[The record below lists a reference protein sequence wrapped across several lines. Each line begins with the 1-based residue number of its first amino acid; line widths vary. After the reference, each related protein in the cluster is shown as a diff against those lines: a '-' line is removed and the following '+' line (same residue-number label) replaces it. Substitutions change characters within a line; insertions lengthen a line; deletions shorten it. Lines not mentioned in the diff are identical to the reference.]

1 MATAPMSELPHAAPT
16 GRPAGPGGQDDL
28 SGVSRQVRQPGPA
41 GPGRP
46 RPARPGGFQQKF
58 DPNLSEFIIDEA
70 VSTAA
75 NAVLSRLIQASHAS
89 SGMVLDRAGQII
101 VYGGQEYRTEM
112 MMLGALI
119 AGTYASTRE
128 MARILREENFR
139 MLLQEG
145 AKEKIFTEAVGD
157 YWLVSI
163 IFDRNTHLGLVKVLC
178 SRATA
183 DLNEILNGAI
193 EANRNRPRQRDAG
206 LARVTKDTIDLI
218 FRDESGT

>member
-1 MATAPMSELPHAAPT
+1 
-16 GRPAGPGGQDDL
+16 
-28 SGVSRQVRQPGPA
+28 
-41 GPGRP
+41 
-46 RPARPGGFQQKF
+46 
-58 DPNLSEFIIDEA
+58 
-70 VSTAA
+70 
-75 NAVLSRLIQASHAS
+75 
-89 SGMVLDRAGQII
+89 MVLDRAGQII
-101 VYGGQEYRTEM
+101 VYGGSEYRAEM

-128 MARILREENFR
+128 MARILREDNFR

-183 DLNEILNGAI
+183 DLTEILNGAI
-193 EANRNRPRQRDAG
+193 ESNRNRPRPRDAG